1 MLTVYNF
8 EAKSIQN
15 YILDSSKLKDMI
27 GASEQIEYLC
37 CDDGLLDKVLSSI
50 KLNANPQFVRK
61 AGGAFT
67 IIFSKPNDA
76 KRFQAIWTFCVQQA
90 FPGLNF
96 VQGIGKNEDWRKAI
110 EFADDDFKKDDHNH
124 LLLTFPLAGAL
135 VARSPRTGQP
145 AVSQGKKLGE
155 RLDAITKHKREF
167 CKGKRLIGKLKFDT
181 PVDWPT
187 NLKNKDKEED
197 EKTFPLSED
206 NNYIGIIHADGNNLG
221 QLLKAFKKQLRE
233 NTQLTECDYAERLM
247 AFSKAIETAN
257 IKSARKAIKNE
268 KIVKAASNNFRTMPA
283 RPLVLGGD
291 DFTFIVRG
299 DLSLNFTKH
308 FLEEFEKHTKTEFE
322 SLTEKYS
329 DLKKCL
335 PEKLTACAG
344 IAYIKASQPFY
355 QGYKLAESLCQYAKS
370 FSKDERLSKDK
381 LMPSSLAFRRIT
393 TSIIN
398 SYEAILEDEL
408 IIGNSIQI
416 TMQPYLVGEVKPT
429 KTSNCVYLENLQDLY
444 QLLKDNELSQG
455 IFRELLS
462 LLEIN
467 RSLAEQAMRR
477 WYDNMEKRQQQD
489 LLIQLKEI
497 LKKMGL
503 GEQPTDSLKFIGS
516 EIEKFERTPIGDV
529 LALIKVG

>member
-1 MLTVYNF
+1 MPTIYNF

-37 CDDGLLDKVLSSI
+37 CENGLLDKVLSSI
-50 KLNANPQFVRK
+50 KNANTQFVRK

-67 IIFSKPNDA
+67 IIFSKLDDA
-76 KRFQAIWTFCVQQA
+76 KRFQAVWTFCVQQA

-96 VQGIGKNEDWRKAI
+96 VQGIGEDKDWKQAI
-110 EFADDDFKKDDHNH
+110 EFADKEFKKDDHNH

-145 AVSQGKKLGE
+145 AVSQSKKLGE

-167 CKGKRLIGKLKFDT
+167 RKNKLLIDKLKFDT
-181 PVDWPT
+181 PVDWPI
-187 NLKNKDKEED
+187 NLKNKDKEDED
-197 EKTFPLSED
+197 ETCFPLLKD

-221 QLLKAFKKQLRE
+221 QLLKALKKQLRE
-233 NTQLTECDYAERLM
+233 NTQLTESDYVERLM

-268 KIVKAASNNFRTMPA
+268 KIVKAASNHFRTMPA

-291 DFTFIVRG
+291 DMTFIVRG
-299 DLSLNFTKH
+299 DLSLDFTKR
-308 FLEEFEKHTKTEFE
+308 FLEEFEKRTETEFK
-322 SLTEKYS
+322 SLTDKYS

-355 QGYKLAESLCQYAKS
+355 QGYKLAESLCQYAKR
-370 FSKDERLSKDK
+370 FSNKRLSKDK

-398 SYEAILEDEL
+398 SYETILEDEL
-408 IIGNSIQI
+408 IIGNEIQI
-416 TMQPYLVGEVKPT
+416 TMQPYFVGEVKPSHANDYVEL
-429 KTSNCVYLENLQDLY
+429 KNLQELS
-444 QLLKDNELSQG
+444 QLLKDNEVSQG
-455 IFRELLS
+455 IFREFLS
-462 LLEIN
+462 LLEIDRN
-467 RSLAEQAMRR
+467 LAEQAMRR
-477 WYDNMEKRQQQD
+477 WYDNMEKRQQQG
-489 LLIQLKEI
+489 LLTQLKEI
-497 LKKMGL
+497 FEKMGFDK
-503 GEQPTDSLKFIGS
+503 QVPNSLKLIGS
-516 EIEKFERTPIGDV
+516 KIEKYERTPIGDA
-529 LALIKVG
+529 LALVKVG